1 MADAA
6 QLAQLK
12 QELRLL
18 QSCQASIAA
27 HEKLLQTMAARNSQS
42 LPEQQ
47 WNSVKLTFS
56 LIPKTC
62 PVVAPTINNVA
73 AIAVHLAA
81 AHIIVAARITSVTS
95 LISQNSAPALPPV
108 STPTQSI
115 TVHEQT
121 ADSSLSAATLPK
133 PYEPKIRE
141 IRWRLLLRT
150 LFGDSGA
157 LTVGIVG
164 FIISLG
170 ALISTV
176 IDAPKKFSPHP
187 NYDSQ
192 LTALDKTK
200 DAIQSLIGFIDDQK
214 KQIQLSQNA
223 VDALKTEEG
232 RIHPLV
238 EADRKVIDSLFAV
251 QEQRN
256 QNAQSHERLVGFW
269 QGVLASLVA
278 TILSAFGAMLY
289 KRRVRPKASSVQ

>member
-1 MADAA
+1 MAEVSEEINRSNTICHYKRFPGFLRANCNACRVGFPKLVD
-6 QLAQLK
+6 L
-12 QELRLL
+12 LRLF
-18 QSCQASIAA
+18 A
-27 HEKLLQTMAARNSQS
+27 E
-42 LPEQQ
+42 
-47 WNSVKLTFS
+47 
-56 LIPKTC
+56 
-62 PVVAPTINNVA
+62 
-73 AIAVHLAA
+73 
-81 AHIIVAARITSVTS
+81 
-95 LISQNSAPALPPV
+95 
-108 STPTQSI
+108 
-115 TVHEQT
+115 
-121 ADSSLSAATLPK
+121 
-133 PYEPKIRE
+133 Y
-141 IRWRLLLRT
+141 
-150 LFGDSGA
+150 G
-157 LTVGIVG
+157 
-164 FIISLG
+164 LG
-170 ALISTV
+170 ALIATF

>member
-1 MADAA
+1 MGARPWRSSEVFIRKRWLGARHRGLVQGRRA
-6 QLAQLK
+6 EIYAK
-12 QELRLL
+12 EFYVYE
-18 QSCQASIAA
+18 ITNVPV
-27 HEKLLQTMAARNSQS
+27 LQTN
-42 LPEQQ
+42 
-47 WNSVKLTFS
+47 
-56 LIPKTC
+56 
-62 PVVAPTINNVA
+62 APFFCCCT
-73 AIAVHLAA
+73 
-81 AHIIVAARITSVTS
+81 
-95 LISQNSAPALPPV
+95 
-108 STPTQSI
+108 I
-115 TVHEQT
+115 TVHDQT
-121 ADSSLSAATLPK
+121 ADSSLSAATPPK
-133 PYEPKIRE
+133 PDEPKIRD
-141 IRWRLLLRT
+141 IAWRSSLRLLFR
-150 LFGDSGA
+150 DSGV
-157 LTVGIVG
+157 LSVGIG
-164 FIISLG
+164 AFIISLG
-170 ALISTV
+170 ALIATF